1 MFMECSTQTSLILRK
16 CFISDSSIFFDF
28 LAWSSSKKK
37 KGFQYW
43 NAKVIYKIKNEK
55 KRKIVES
62 AVINSV
68 KNVNISDGFYNFDS
82 LTSKYVIEAANL
94 QKTVKDL
101 NELISSHGDI
111 TWWFYGVFS
120 VLFTF

>member
-1 MFMECSTQTSLILRK
+1 MPYVGESGRNCEVRFSEHKRDIRNGNRNNALFVHLSERNH
-16 CFISDSSIFFDF
+16 SID
-28 LAWSSSKKK
+28 WE
-37 KGFQYW
+37 

-111 TWWFYGVFS
+111 T
-120 VLFTF
+120 